1 MAATPGPETRLGVPA
16 PAPHV
21 EASFFALRQPRLIPP
36 YIATA
41 LGAALSADGFRRVPP
56 AQTDALLGPRAMADW
71 DAFADSWNDLGLDRF
86 MADGGRYRRRRF
98 AAFSASPEQIVRKPH
113 QPHYQS
119 RDHNGLNGGVQRWF
133 APIDEAIAD
142 HPVTQ
147 GVLAAGLALFHPL
160 TVDPPRTWHVELH
173 QFRIEAGDGE
183 AGLPTPEGAHRD
195 GVDWVI
201 VMLVDRHNVA
211 SGVTDIFANDGARLG
226 SFTLE
231 QPRDA
236 VFLDDHRVLHGV
248 TAIRPLKPGAPARRD
263 VLVATFRRE

>member
-1 MAATPGPETRLGVPA
+1 MPDIAA
-16 PAPHV
+16 
-21 EASFFALRQPRLIPP
+21 ALRD
-36 YIATA
+36 T
-41 LGAALSADGFRRVPP
+41 GFRRVPP
-56 AQTDALLGPRAMADW
+56 AELDALLGPEAVAAW

-98 AAFSASPEQIVRKPH
+98 AAFSAGPDGVVRKPH

-119 RDHNGLNGGVQRWF
+119 RDYNSLNGGVQRWF
-133 APIDEAIAD
+133 EPVLDTVAD

-147 GVLAAGLALFHPL
+147 GLLREGLAAFEAVTDAPGIA
-160 TVDPPRTWHVELH
+160 WHVELH

-201 VMLVDRHNVA
+201 VMLVNRHNVA
-211 SGVTDIFANDGARLG
+211 SGVTDIFAPDGARLG
-226 SFTLE
+226 AFTLE
-231 QPRDA
+231 QPRDS

-248 TAIRPLKPGAPARRD
+248 TAIHPLEPGAPARRD
-263 VLVATFRRE
+263 VLVATFRREAPSA

>member
-1 MAATPGPETRLGVPA
+1 MIPSPITT
-16 PAPHV
+16 
-21 EASFFALRQPRLIPP
+21 ALRVAGFCRVSPRE
-36 YIATA
+36 
-41 LGAALSADGFRRVPP
+41 
-56 AQTDALLGPRAMADW
+56 TDALLGRPAVAGW

-133 APIDEAIAD
+133 APIDDAIAD

-147 GVLAAGLALFHPL
+147 AVIGAGLALFHPL
-160 TVDPPRTWHVELH
+160 TMDPPKAWHVELH

-211 SGVTDIFANDGARLG
+211 SGVTDIYANDGARLG

-231 QPRDA
+231 RPRDT

-248 TAIRPLKPGAPARRD
+248 TAIRPLEPGAPARRD

>member
-1 MAATPGPETRLGVPA
+1 MIPPDILKRDIAA
-16 PAPHV
+16 
-21 EASFFALRQPRLIPP
+21 ALRD
-36 YIATA
+36 T
-41 LGAALSADGFRRVPP
+41 GFRRVPP
-56 AQTDALLGPRAMADW
+56 AETDALLGPEAVAGW
-71 DAFADSWNDLGLDRF
+71 DTFADSWNDLGLDRF

-98 AAFSASPEQIVRKPH
+98 AAFSASPDGVVRKPH

-119 RDHNGLNGGVQRWF
+119 RDYNSLNGGVQRWF
-133 APIDEAIAD
+133 EPVTDAIAD

-160 TVDPPRTWHVELH
+160 TPDPPARWHVELH

-201 VMLVDRHNVA
+201 VMLVERRNVA
-211 SGVTDIFANDGARLG
+211 SGVTDIYSGDGARLG
-226 SFTLE
+226 AFTLE

-248 TAIRPLKPGAPARRD
+248 TAIHPLETGAPARRD

>member
-1 MAATPGPETRLGVPA
+1 
-16 PAPHV
+16 
-21 EASFFALRQPRLIPP
+21 LIPP
-36 YIATA
+36 DTTPPDLLTSDIARA
-41 LGAALSADGFRRVPP
+41 LRDTGFRRV
-56 AQTDALLGPRAMADW
+56 AAAETDALLGPGPVTAW
-71 DAFADSWNDLGLDRF
+71 ETFADSWNDLGLDRF

-98 AAFSASPEQIVRKPH
+98 AAFSASLDGLVRKPH

-119 RDHNGLNGGVQRWF
+119 RDYNGLNGGVQRWF
-133 APIDEAIAD
+133 EPVLDVVAE

-147 GVLAAGLALFHPL
+147 GLLRAGLALFHPL
-160 TVDPPRTWHVELH
+160 TVDPPKAWHVELH

-201 VMLVDRHNVA
+201 VMLVDRRNVA

-226 SFTLE
+226 AFTLE
-231 QPRDA
+231 RPRDA
-236 VFLDDHRVLHGV
+236 VVLDDHRVMHGV
-248 TAIRPLKPGAPARRD
+248 TAIHPLAPGAPARRD

>member
-1 MAATPGPETRLGVPA
+1 LPSPESLKADIAAD
-16 PAPHV
+16 
-21 EASFFALRQPRLIPP
+21 LRD
-36 YIATA
+36 T
-41 LGAALSADGFRRVPP
+41 GFRRVPP
-56 AQTDALLGPRAMADW
+56 GQADILLGPEAVAGW

-98 AAFSASPEQIVRKPH
+98 AAFSAGPGGVVRKPH

-119 RDHNGLNGGVQRWF
+119 RDYNGLNGGVQRWF
-133 APIDEAIAD
+133 EPVLDTIAK

-147 GVLAAGLALFHPL
+147 GVLREGLALFQSL
-160 TVDPPRTWHVELH
+160 TADPPPAWHVELH

-211 SGVTDIFANDGARLG
+211 SGVTDIFGPDGARLG
-226 SFTLE
+226 AFTLE
-231 QPRDA
+231 QPRDS
-236 VFLDDHRVLHGV
+236 VFLNDHRVLHGV
-248 TAIRPLKPGAPARRD
+248 TAIHPLEPGAPARRD
-263 VLVATFRRE
+263 VLVATFRREDQTSG

>member
-1 MAATPGPETRLGVPA
+1 MLRSDIAA
-16 PAPHV
+16 
-21 EASFFALRQPRLIPP
+21 ALRD
-36 YIATA
+36 T
-41 LGAALSADGFRRVPP
+41 GFRRVPP
-56 AQTDALLGPRAMADW
+56 AETDALLGPKAVAEW

-98 AAFSASPEQIVRKPH
+98 AAFSAGAEAIVRKPH

-119 RDHNGLNGGVQRWF
+119 RDYNGLNGGVQRWF
-133 APIDEAIAD
+133 EPVLDAVAE

-147 GVLAAGLALFHPL
+147 GVLREGLALFQSLTASSPL
-160 TVDPPRTWHVELH
+160 GPPAAWHVELH

-211 SGVTDIFANDGARLG
+211 SGVTDIFGPDGARLG
-226 SFTLE
+226 AFTLE
-231 QPRDA
+231 QPRDS
-236 VFLDDHRVLHGV
+236 VFLNDHRVLHGV
-248 TAIRPLKPGAPARRD
+248 TAIHPLEPGAPARRD
-263 VLVATFRRE
+263 VLVATFRREDTVAD

>member
-1 MAATPGPETRLGVPA
+1 MDEIAAD
-16 PAPHV
+16 
-21 EASFFALRQPRLIPP
+21 LRD
-36 YIATA
+36 T
-41 LGAALSADGFRRVPP
+41 GFRRVPP
-56 AQTDALLGPRAMADW
+56 DQADALLGPEALADW

-98 AAFSASPEQIVRKPH
+98 AAFSASPAGVVRKPH

-119 RDHNGLNGGVQRWF
+119 RDYNGLNGGVQRWF
-133 APIDEAIAD
+133 EPVLDTIAQ

-147 GVLAAGLALFHPL
+147 GLLAEGLALFQAL
-160 TVDPPRTWHVELH
+160 TVDPPKTWHVELH

-226 SFTLE
+226 AFTLE
-231 QPRDA
+231 QPRDT
-236 VFLDDHRVLHGV
+236 VLLDDHRVMHGV
-248 TAIRPLKPGAPARRD
+248 TAIHPLKPGAPARRD

>member
-1 MAATPGPETRLGVPA
+1 LTRAEITV
-16 PAPHV
+16 
-21 EASFFALRQPRLIPP
+21 ALRDAGFCR
-36 YIATA
+36 A
-41 LGAALSADGFRRVPP
+41 LPAD
-56 AQTDALLGPRAMADW
+56 TDALLGSEAVADW
-71 DAFADSWNDLGLDRF
+71 DAFAESWNDLGLDRF

-98 AAFSASPEQIVRKPH
+98 AAFSASADGVVRKPH

-119 RDHNGLNGGVQRWF
+119 RDYNGLNGGVQRWF
-133 APIDEAIAD
+133 EPILDTVAE
-142 HPVTQ
+142 HPLTQ
-147 GVLAAGLALFHPL
+147 GVLREGLALFHPL
-160 TVDPPRTWHVELH
+160 TVDPPRAWHVELH
-173 QFRIEAGDGE
+173 QFRIEAGDDE

-211 SGVTDIFANDGARLG
+211 SGITDIFATDGARLG
-226 SFTLE
+226 AFTLE
-231 QPRDA
+231 QPRDT

>member
-1 MAATPGPETRLGVPA
+1 MIP
-16 PAPHV
+16 PHLI
-21 EASFFALRQPRLIPP
+21 AALRDTGFCRAPP
-36 YIATA
+36 TEA
-41 LGAALSADGFRRVPP
+41 
-56 AQTDALLGPRAMADW
+56 DALLGPEAVAGW
-71 DAFADSWNDLGLDRF
+71 ESFADSWNDLGLDRF

-98 AAFSASPEQIVRKPH
+98 SAFSASPEGVVRKPH

-119 RDHNGLNGGVQRWF
+119 RDYNGLNGGVQRWF
-133 APIDEAIAD
+133 EPILDAVAE

-147 GVLAAGLALFHPL
+147 AVLRQGLALFHPL

-201 VMLVDRHNVA
+201 VMLVERCNVA

-226 SFTLE
+226 AFTLE
-231 QPRDA
+231 QPRDT

-248 TAIRPLKPGAPARRD
+248 TAIHPLEPGAPALRD
-263 VLVATFRRE
+263 VLVATFRREEPAAD

>member
-1 MAATPGPETRLGVPA
+1 MTA
-16 PAPHV
+16 
-21 EASFFALRQPRLIPP
+21 ALRD
-36 YIATA
+36 T
-41 LGAALSADGFRRVPP
+41 GFSRVPP
-56 AQTDALLGPRAMADW
+56 AQTDALLGPEAVAGW

-86 MADGGRYRRRRF
+86 MADGGRYRQRRF
-98 AAFSASPEQIVRKPH
+98 AAFSASPETILRKPH

-119 RDHNGLNGGVQRWF
+119 RDYNGLNGGVQRWF
-133 APIDEAIAD
+133 EPVLDGVAE

-147 GVLAAGLALFHPL
+147 GLLRAGLAAFHPL
-160 TVDPPRTWHVELH
+160 TVAPPRSWHVELH

-201 VMLVDRHNVA
+201 VMLVERCNVA

-226 SFTLE
+226 AFTLE

-236 VFLDDHRVLHGV
+236 VFLDDHRVMHGV
-248 TAIRPLKPGAPARRD
+248 TAIHPLEPGQPARRD

>member
-1 MAATPGPETRLGVPA
+1 MPSPESLKA
-16 PAPHV
+16 D
-21 EASFFALRQPRLIPP
+21 
-36 YIATA
+36 IATD
-41 LGAALSADGFRRVPP
+41 LRDTGFRRVPP
-56 AQTDALLGPRAMADW
+56 GQADILLGADAVAEW

-98 AAFSASPEQIVRKPH
+98 AAFSAGRDGVVRKPH

-119 RDHNGLNGGVQRWF
+119 RDYNGLNGGVQRWF
-133 APIDEAIAD
+133 EPVLDAVAE
-142 HPVTQ
+142 HPVIQ
-147 GVLAAGLALFHPL
+147 GVLREGLALFHSL
-160 TVDPPRTWHVELH
+160 TAEPPAAWHVELH

-211 SGVTDIFANDGARLG
+211 SGVTDIFGPDGARLG
-226 SFTLE
+226 AFTLE
-231 QPRDA
+231 QPRDS

-248 TAIRPLKPGAPARRD
+248 TAIHPLEPGAPARRD
-263 VLVATFRRE
+263 VLVATFRREDQTSG

>member
-1 MAATPGPETRLGVPA
+1 
-16 PAPHV
+16 
-21 EASFFALRQPRLIPP
+21 LIPP
-36 YIATA
+36 HIT
-41 LGAALSADGFRRVPP
+41 AALHETGFCRVPP
-56 AQTDALLGPRAMADW
+56 VETDALLGSEAVAGW

-98 AAFSASPEQIVRKPH
+98 AAFSASPGPDFSGLVVRKPH

-119 RDHNGLNGGVQRWF
+119 RDYNGLNGGVQRWF
-133 APIDEAIAD
+133 EPVQDAIAD
-142 HPVTQ
+142 HPVTR

-160 TVDPPRTWHVELH
+160 TIDPPARWHVELH
-173 QFRIEAGDGE
+173 QFRIEAGEGE

-201 VMLVDRHNVA
+201 VMLVERHNVA

-226 SFTLE
+226 AFTLE
-231 QPRDA
+231 QPRDT

-248 TAIRPLKPGAPARRD
+248 TAIHPLEPGRPARRD

>member
-1 MAATPGPETRLGVPA
+1 
-16 PAPHV
+16 
-21 EASFFALRQPRLIPP
+21 LIPP
-36 YIATA
+36 DIQTSPLARDIAVSLRDT
-41 LGAALSADGFRRVPP
+41 GFRRVPP
-56 AQTDALLGPRAMADW
+56 AEADALLGREAVSGW

-98 AAFSASPEQIVRKPH
+98 AAFSVSPQSVVRKPH

-119 RDHNGLNGGVQRWF
+119 RDYNGLNGGVQRWF
-133 APIDEAIAD
+133 EPVTDAIAD

-147 GVLAAGLALFHPL
+147 SVLAAGLALFHPI
-160 TVDPPRTWHVELH
+160 TPDPPARWHVELH

-201 VMLVDRHNVA
+201 VMLVERRNVA
-211 SGVTDIFANDGARLG
+211 SGVTDIYANDGVRLG
-226 SFTLE
+226 AFTLE
-231 QPRDA
+231 QPRDT

-248 TAIRPLKPGAPARRD
+248 TAIHPLEPGVPARRD